1 MSKAVLTLK
10 IWDDR
15 RKPSDVD
22 ASESDL
28 QVSTMAEGQFQ
39 VIAGSDVVVI
49 NSEQA
54 LVLSDFLADNA
65 NNAAADPA

>member
-15 RKPSDVD
+15 RKPDDVS

-28 QVSTMAEGQFQ
+28 QISTMAEGQFQ

-65 NNAAADPA
+65 NNAAADQS